1 MTHRD
6 AFDQDIQI
14 IAGDGISIAQ
24 TGTKQITIS
33 AGGSVTTWLRPSAQ
47 TVPDDTVLVQPGKYT
62 RSTGVRLVDVPAAL
76 TSPAFATVTTGNK
89 RCDLLQISDLGALSI
104 KQGAEIP
111 AATIIDPATHWPTLE
126 ADKLA
131 IAIVLV
137 TEDTTV
143 VVDATDITDVR
154 EYLNKVGTASGG
166 AGVDAKQN
174 GSLILAGATAINFKG
189 GVTVTDAGGG
199 QADVEIEGSTV
210 ATRNIYNRKLVV
222 SNYDNGCTGDQVKVL
237 AGASLIASNGNS
249 EISVE
254 TDLTLD
260 ITTAGANGLD
270 TGSPAG
276 ETWYAIYLIK
286 NPFTGNVAG
295 LFSTNFTTP
304 TLPAGYTLYRRIG
317 AVYREAEVW
326 TLVDRFGATSNW
338 SLTGV
343 TSGNTIGNSLFVW
356 LERNGT
362 LGSPA
367 CIWRVRGFKRGD
379 MAATQ
384 EVFRG
389 TYTGVGPYVGN
400 LALTQQNASGVSGS
414 VDVDF
419 TQIPPNTLA
428 GAVPTGFNSAFND
441 PNVLLRV
448 LNAGERFVTFF
459 QTDDI
464 VLFPTDPR
472 MAGMDE
478 GYGRVLPSTG
488 TTYYGCTQQ
497 PQIGN
502 TIEMPT
508 FRCIPETAD
517 RIDMYALVS
526 GSDVALSVS
535 SKSSLA
541 NRCNSYD
548 HDGTTFLALI
558 DTPHVVCTARYVDDY
573 NSVRTQRLQVDIPTG
588 QPDLYLYMSGTSAST
603 DRVRGYAFR
612 CSGYRDAIG
621 SLLGGVGAVTEIH
634 TRTFDVGTEVSATQ
648 GATFI
653 TALSA
658 PVANEFVEGAPVKLT
673 DGADTVYCIV
683 ESVAGLQ
690 VNLFGP
696 DLTALGALTGVQ
708 QGDTERVRSLDV
720 AAGQLWAE
728 VADVGFNVLST
739 VGHRR
744 YFWQYGLA
752 AFVYGSAVA
761 ASVATTGGGL
771 TVTAGGIAVS
781 DEVLIQNTLTSWTTY
796 AATQA
801 DVETGDEIELILG
814 TADAGSTWLSG
825 ALNFVLQW

>member
-33 AGGSVTTWLRPSAQ
+33 AGGSVNTWLKPSAQ
-47 TVPDDTVLVQPGKYT
+47 TVPDNTVLVQPGKYT

-189 GVTVTDAGGG
+189 GVTVSDAGGG
-199 QADVEIEGSTV
+199 QADVEIEGGTV
-210 ATRNIYNRKLVV
+210 AARDVYSRGLVV
-222 SNYDNGCTGDQVKVL
+222 TNCESGMTGDQVRVK
-237 AGASLIASNGNS
+237 AGVSVIAANGNA
-249 EISVE
+249 EITVAS
-254 TDLTLD
+254 DLTIDGSAVGL
-260 ITTAGANGLD
+260 NGLD
-270 TGSPAG
+270 TGALAPA
-276 ETWYAIYLIK
+276 TWYAIYLIK
-286 NPFTGNVAG
+286 NPFTAAVRGV
-295 LFSTNFTTP
+295 LSMNFVTP
-304 TLPAGYTLYRRIG
+304 NLANPAFTGYTLYRRVG
-317 AVYREAEVW
+317 SVYREREVW
-326 TLVDRFGATSNW
+326 TLVDRFGTFSNW
-338 SLTGV
+338 NLAGV
-343 TSGNTIGNSLFVW
+343 VAGNSFGGVLYGELNKSGANYLVNVYKYPDNTGLVAQSAAFGSITP
-356 LERNGT
+356 GT
-362 LGSPA
+362 VSLA
-367 CIWRVRGFKRGD
+367 VR
-379 MAATQ
+379 
-384 EVFRG
+384 
-389 TYTGVGPYVGN
+389 
-400 LALTQQNASGVSGS
+400 NASGISGT
-414 VDVDF
+414 VDVDA
-419 TQIPPNTLA
+419 TALVGSGRTRDA
-428 GAVPTGFNSAFND
+428 
-441 PNVLLRV
+441 NVV
-448 LNAGERFVTFF
+448 IKCVDAGERFVKFF
-459 QTDDI
+459 QTEDQVYYPSDTRLFAYDSRVGKAWTCDPAVGTPPGPGFTTARAMPVTAKDMDVSVFSFGFDSGLHASTIGTLDI
-464 VLFPTDPR
+464 PANQTRTIDNDYHGVVSEVALPSAPGSIIALSGDNNIGVKNAYRIPIVN
-472 MAGMDE
+472 MDE
-478 GYGRVLPSTG
+478 TL
-488 TTYYGCTQQ
+488 
-497 PQIGN
+497 
-502 TIEMPT
+502 
-508 FRCIPETAD
+508 
-517 RIDMYALVS
+517 
-526 GSDVALSVS
+526 
-535 SKSSLA
+535 
-541 NRCNSYD
+541 
-548 HDGTTFLALI
+548 
-558 DTPHVVCTARYVDDY
+558 YVYQVKY
-573 NSVRTQRLQVDIPTG
+573 NSPYASIYGVR
-588 QPDLYLYMSGTSAST
+588 
-603 DRVRGYAFR
+603 
-612 CSGYRDAIG
+612 CEGYRDAVG
-621 SLLGGVGAVTEIH
+621 SLLGGIGAVTDIH

-648 GATFI
+648 GAAFI

-658 PVANEFVEGAPVKLT
+658 PIAAEFVEGAPVKIT
-673 DGADTVYCIV
+673 DGAATVYCIV

-690 VNLFGP
+690 INLFGP

-708 QGDTERVRSLDV
+708 QGDTERVRSLDF

-728 VADVGFNVLST
+728 AADVGFNILST

-771 TVTAGGIAVS
+771 TVTAGGTAVS
-781 DEVLIQNTLTSWTTY
+781 DEVLIQNTLTPWTAY